1 MPHRKDVMQIK
12 DVMRKDVKS
21 VERTSP
27 IFEAAQLMKKL
38 TVSALLVKKNTDF
51 VGIITDTDIVR
62 KCVAESKDLSSMTV
76 ESIMTTPFITI
87 ESQQSPREA
96 HQIMADSGV
105 RHLVVKEG
113 TAITGLVSIRDLL
126 VFYKNTA
133 EENFSEPKIG
143 VD

>member
-1 MPHRKDVMQIK
+1 MPYRKDVMQIK

-21 VERTSP
+21 VPHTSP
-27 IFEAAQLMKKL
+27 IFESAKLMKKL
-38 TVSALLVKKNTDF
+38 NVSALLVKKNTDF

-62 KCVAESKDLSSMTV
+62 KGVAESKDFSSMTV
-76 ESIMTTPFITI
+76 ESIMTAPFITI
-87 ESQQSPREA
+87 ESKQSPREA

-105 RHLVVKEG
+105 RHLVVSDG
-113 TAITGLVSIRDLL
+113 SAITGLVSIRDLL

-133 EENFSEPKIG
+133 EEKFSEPKIG

>member
-1 MPHRKDVMQIK
+1 MPHRKDVMRIK

-21 VERTSP
+21 VHHTSP
-27 IFEAAQLMKKL
+27 TFEAAQLMKKL
-38 TVSALLVKKNTDF
+38 NVSALLVKKNTDF
-51 VGIITDTDIVR
+51 IGIITDTDIVR
-62 KCVAESKDLSSMTV
+62 KGVAGSKDLSSMTV
-76 ESIMTTPFITI
+76 ESIMTSPFMTI
-87 ESQQSPREA
+87 EGKQSPREA

-113 TAITGLVSIRDLL
+113 SAITGLVSIRDLL

>member
-1 MPHRKDVMQIK
+1 MPYRKDVLPIK

-21 VERTSP
+21 VQHTIP

-38 TVSALLVKKNTDF
+38 NVSALLVKKNTDF

-62 KCVAESKDLSSMTV
+62 KGVAESKDLASMTV
-76 ESIMTTPFITI
+76 ESIMNTPFITI

-105 RHLVVKEG
+105 RHLVVREG

-133 EENFSEPKIG
+133 DEKYSEPKIG

>member
-1 MPHRKDVMQIK
+1 MPYRKDVMQIK

-21 VERTSP
+21 VQHISP
-27 IFEAAQLMKKL
+27 IFESAKLMKKL
-38 TVSALLVKKNTDF
+38 NVSALLVKKNTDF

-62 KCVAESKDLSSMTV
+62 KGVAESKDLSSMTV
-76 ESIMTTPFITI
+76 ESIMNTPFITI
-87 ESQQSPREA
+87 ESKQSPREA

-105 RHLVVKEG
+105 RHLVVREG

-133 EENFSEPKIG
+133 EEKFSEPKIG

>member
-1 MPHRKDVMQIK
+1 MPHRKDVMPIK

-21 VERTSP
+21 VQYTSP
-27 IFEAAQLMKKL
+27 IFEAAQLMKNFR
-38 TVSALLVKKNTDF
+38 VSALLVKKNKDF

-62 KCVAESKDLSSMTV
+62 KGVAEAKDLSAMTV
-76 ESIMTTPFITI
+76 ESIMTAPFITI
-87 ESQQSPREA
+87 ESKQSPREA

-113 TAITGLVSIRDLL
+113 SAMTGLVSIRDLL

>member
-1 MPHRKDVMQIK
+1 MPYRKDVLPIK

-21 VERTSP
+21 VQHTIP

-38 TVSALLVKKNTDF
+38 NVSALLVKKNTDF

-62 KCVAESKDLSSMTV
+62 KGVAVSKDLSSMTV
-76 ESIMTTPFITI
+76 ESIMNTPFITI

-133 EENFSEPKIG
+133 EEKYSEPKIG

>member
-1 MPHRKDVMQIK
+1 MPYRKDVMQIK
-12 DVMRKDVKS
+12 DVMRKDVRS
-21 VERTSP
+21 VQHISP
-27 IFEAAQLMKKL
+27 IFESAKLMKKL
-38 TVSALLVKKNTDF
+38 NVSALLVKKNTDF

-62 KCVAESKDLSSMTV
+62 KGVAESKDLASMTV
-76 ESIMTTPFITI
+76 ESIMNAPFITI

-105 RHLVVKEG
+105 RHLVVREG

-133 EENFSEPKIG
+133 EEKFSEPKIG

>member
-1 MPHRKDVMQIK
+1 METAVFPK
-12 DVMRKDVKS
+12 KS
-21 VERTSP
+21 GVLLPDCNANRCG
-27 IFEAAQLMKKL
+27 
-38 TVSALLVKKNTDF
+38 VSALLVKKNTDF

-62 KCVAESKDLSSMTV
+62 KAVAESKDLSSMTV
-76 ESIMTTPFITI
+76 ESIMNTPLVTI
-87 ESQQSPREA
+87 ESAQTPREA

-126 VFYKNTA
+126 VFYKKSA
-133 EENFSEPKIG
+133 EEQFSEPKIG